1 MNKYSKKI
9 LNLLLSLVFFV
20 PILLF
25 TSLGIAIFFSDG
37 SDEYEDFSEFET
49 EVVVNTESAYEENSL
64 DADKK
69 IYAMDKLKEDGKSEF
84 EKLQE
89 ERKIRNGDKM
99 TSKEMLDAIH
109 KGEIEVNWE
118 LEQSTYEH
126 NDLDKKDT
134 DDVEMVYFLY
144 NGYYYHKDLSCKGL
158 KDCYDIKKATI
169 DDILENSSFK
179 PCNWCSK

>member
-37 SDEYEDFSEFET
+37 SYEDEDFYDSET
-49 EVVVNTESAYEENSL
+49 EVVANIESVNLEEENLEEDEDVS
-64 DADKK
+64 
-69 IYAMDKLKEDGKSEF
+69 YSSKEEYFKAEF
-84 EKLQE
+84 ERLQE

-99 TSKEMLDAIH
+99 TSKEMLEAIQ
-109 KGEIEVNWE
+109 KGEINVDWE
-118 LEQSTYEH
+118 LEQDTYE
-126 NDLDKKDT
+126 NNNLDKKDT
-134 DDVEMVYFLY
+134 DNVEIVYFLY
-144 NGYYYHKDLSCKGL
+144 NGYYYHKDLSCEGL